1 MSLTIAGVPIG
12 NPMDASARLVAAINA
27 AEIVAAEDSRKFQR
41 LCQDLS
47 IKYSGKVISYF
58 DGNETDRIGKLIDE
72 LKAGLNI
79 LLVTDAGMPAISDP
93 GYLLVESA
101 ISNGIEVQV
110 IPGPSAVT
118 TALAISGLPSE
129 RFIFEG
135 FLPRTESARDKAIE
149 DLRFEE
155 RTLVFFEAP
164 HRIIET
170 LESFT
175 KIFGAERTACICR
188 ELTKTH
194 EEIIRGNL
202 NELLDWANS
211 KEMLGEFTLV
221 ISGAKK
227 DARKISN
234 NEVVEL
240 VKKYEAAGMDRKE
253 AIAEVA
259 KLTGLPK
266 RNVFSAMVDAKSPL
280 D

>member
-1 MSLTIAGVPIG
+1 MGLTIAGVPIG
-12 NPMDASARLVAAINA
+12 NPLDASMRLIRAIES
-27 AEIVAAEDSRKFQR
+27 AEIVAAEDSRRFQR
-41 LCQDLS
+41 LCQDLN
-47 IKYSGKVISYF
+47 IKNSAKVISYF
-58 DGNETDRIGKLIDE
+58 DGNESERINKLIDE
-72 LKAGLNI
+72 LKAGNNI

-101 ISNGIEVQV
+101 VSNGIDIEI

-129 RFIFEG
+129 RFTFEG
-135 FLPRTESARDKAIE
+135 FLPRTESAKRKALE
-149 DLRFEE
+149 ELRFEE

-164 HRIIET
+164 HRILET
-170 LESFT
+170 LGLLEQ
-175 KIFGAERTACICR
+175 IFGKDRAACICR
-188 ELTKTH
+188 ELTKIH
-194 EEIIRGNL
+194 EEIVRGNL
-202 NELLDWANS
+202 SEMLNWANS

-221 ISGAKK
+221 VSGAKK
-227 DARKISN
+227 DAREFSN

-240 VKKYEAAGMDRKE
+240 VGKYEVAGMDRKE